1 MLKTNWLSKLLF
13 FIFVSFPLAAMAAD
27 NQLITSVAGGYE
39 YSDNVF
45 FDDDNVISDSIYTV
59 APKLEWVHA
68 GERLTAQAD
77 GKVEFY
83 RYQDNSELD
92 DTDQWYNASL
102 GYQLTERWQIS
113 AQGHVSDDNRPDRD
127 IETTGL
133 VLGSVRR
140 KQSNVGAS
148 ASYMISEIT
157 SAGVYAEFNR
167 ENFDDPETSDRKD
180 YSVVLFMNRSLEH
193 WLARTT
199 GRLNLRYSHYL
210 FDRENTQVGTGTF
223 LGLFDVQITDT
234 IADESE
240 VDNVSLTAGAETA
253 LTEKLDMVWDLGAR
267 HSRSRR
273 NIERSVAYSP
283 PVIGPASNTDE
294 TTSDSYGFVG
304 SFTLGDQGEL
314 SRCELLLS
322 HDLQPV
328 SGSSGTA
335 NRTTVR
341 IGGSMRILEKLSAN
355 ASFAWYWN
363 IGDED
368 DLTQDD
374 IDTQTWNASVGLR
387 WGLNDTFDLAANYGY
402 TFRDDR
408 EDDTTAH
415 RSKVLLQLIA
425 SHDWLE

>member
-1 MLKTNWLSKLLF
+1 
-13 FIFVSFPLAAMAAD
+13 VLAHQLVYPSCAISAYYK
-27 NQLITSVAGGYE
+27 LITSVAGIYE
-39 YSDNVF
+39 YNDNIF

-59 APKLEWVHA
+59 APKLEWVRA
-68 GERLTAQAD
+68 GERLTARAE
-77 GKVEFY
+77 GKAEFY

-102 GYQLTERWQIS
+102 GYQLSERWQVS

-140 KQSNVGAS
+140 KRSNVGAS
-148 ASYMISEIT
+148 ASYIISEMT

-180 YSVVLFMNRSLEH
+180 YSLVLFMNRSLEH

-199 GRLNLRYSHYL
+199 GRLNLRYSRYL
-210 FDRENTQVGTGTF
+210 FDREYAQVSTGTF
-223 LGLFDVQITDT
+223 LGLFDVEISDA

-240 VDNVSLTAGAETA
+240 VDNVSLTAGTETT
-253 LTEKLDMVWDLGAR
+253 LTEKLDMTWDMGAR

-273 NIERSVAYSP
+273 NIKQSVAYSP
-283 PVIGPASNTDE
+283 PVIGPSSNSYE

-304 SFTLGDQGEL
+304 SLTLGYQGEL

-341 IGGSMRILEKLSAN
+341 IGGSMRFLEKLSGN
-355 ASFAWYWN
+355 ASLGWYWN
-363 IGDED
+363 IGDEED
-368 DLTQDD
+368 PTQDD

-387 WGLNDTFDLAANYGY
+387 WGLNDTFDLATNYVY
-402 TFRDDR
+402 SFRDDR
-408 EDDTTAH
+408 RAHTTAN